1 MAKKLNNRMLKTY
14 VQATESVRHAKQA
27 VRRTFD
33 NQHGAGA
40 VEYGL
45 VIGAV
50 VIMIVAAAMAMS
62 PQIRTFFT
70 DVMQRVLNLLQK
82 QKV

>member
-1 MAKKLNNRMLKTY
+1 MVKNMSNWMLKTY
-14 VQATESVRHAKQA
+14 VLA
-27 VRRTFD
+27 VQGPKEALRRTIG
-33 NQHGAGA
+33 NQRGAGA

-62 PQIRTFFT
+62 PQIQTFFT
-70 DVMQRVLNLLQK
+70 DVMDRVLSLLGK
-82 QKV
+82 QKI